1 MQFISWSLRRSSAE
15 VKVEVVSVC
24 RLSRNLDL
32 DRNLRCEPGRCR
44 GKPGWLREAGG
55 AVSYGLKEA
64 IIRCASGGDL
74 VRVFRKGGAE
84 M

>member
-24 RLSRNLDL
+24 RLSLNLDL
-32 DRNLRCEPGRCR
+32 DLNLRCEPDRCR
-44 GKPGWLREAGG
+44 GKPGWLRVAGG
-55 AVSYGLKEA
+55 AVFYGLKEA
-64 IIRCASGGDL
+64 IIQCASGGGL

-84 M
+84 T